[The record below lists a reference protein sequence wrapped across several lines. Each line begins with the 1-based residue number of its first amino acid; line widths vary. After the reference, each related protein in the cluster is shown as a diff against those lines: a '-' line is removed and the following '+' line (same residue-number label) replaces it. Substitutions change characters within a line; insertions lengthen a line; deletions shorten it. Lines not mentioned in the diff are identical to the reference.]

1 LIHKF
6 PVKEAQMNRNA
17 KSFKG
22 SIINK
27 VILLVALILISV
39 GGILTVNTISFFDVK
54 DSLEL
59 IIDRDIGKVIENT
72 RINNNFRNSIA
83 LSDLLIN
90 TFTERENTLVEEKD
104 RLIDGIKADIR
115 SLKLDDRTSKK
126 NFQEYIKKLN
136 KLFDQCATIIG
147 ILKEINT
154 IEKALDTEL
163 ANLDEIVVEKELT
176 VAVEDSEEAESIKQ
190 LAIMLPGYREIFF
203 EIILEFINGKNTYLG
218 TKEIKDNHEQKIQ
231 SLLEEFDI
239 GLSAM
244 PIAWKEIIP
253 YVRNLIEL
261 TSRYKFQIAKVFTNM
276 REFHD
281 HLGVL
286 KRLQKQ
292 VIAETSIINNQI
304 IKNTHAIREKTSE
317 NITSSIRT
325 TILLSS
331 IIILILFVIGVF
343 TVRLVQPI
351 KRLSIGAGK
360 IGAGDLNYRVK
371 IDSNDEIGHLAESFN
386 RMTYNLRE
394 TTVSKEY
401 VQNILKS
408 MNETLIVLTPDG
420 NIQTVNQAACYL
432 LGFKAE
438 ELVGEPVGKIFGEIE
453 GSNITKKKLNHK
465 LEIERLVQQ
474 RFIKNNEKTFLGK
487 DGSEIPVLFSA
498 SAMLDKDESI
508 LGIVCVAS
516 DITDLKN
523 AESAMRDSEEKYRTL
538 VEQSLQGI
546 IVIQKNRIVYTNNAF
561 ATMTG
566 YSTEELYSFT
576 PEKVFA
582 LAHPDDQRL
591 VWGRLKERLAGK
603 TVPQQYE
610 FRGISKD
617 GSERLLE
624 MYASLIA
631 LNGLPAVQG
640 TILNITERKHAEVAL
655 KVSEA
660 NYRHLF
666 NAEPDAIF
674 IVDTETKC
682 IVDVNPAALKLYGY
696 GYDEICGLQAVT
708 LSAEPEKSARHI
720 RQIVSEDSFDGTRE
734 IVQRLHK
741 SKDGTVFPV
750 EIGHGVY
757 TRDGRKMICAVMRDI
772 TIRKRIEDELAAEKE
787 RLIVTL
793 RSIGDG
799 VISTDLR
806 GKIISVNKVA
816 EELTGWQEE
825 DAIGMPL
832 TKVFHIVD
840 EFNRKRCEDPV
851 RKVMETGGVAGLANN
866 TILIGKDG
874 KEHVIADSGAPIMDS
889 QNKIIGAVLVFRDIT
904 EKRKMEAELV
914 NAQKL
919 ESLGV
924 LAGGIAHDFNNF
936 LTAIIGNLSLA
947 KIECKPGDQVVALLN
962 EMEKASLQAK
972 NLTQQLLTFSRGGEP
987 VKKLVTLAE
996 LVKNSATFSLRGSN
1010 VGCKFSIS
1018 QDLLPV
1024 EVDES
1029 QIGQVINNLVLNAD
1043 HAMPEGGIIEI
1054 CAENIT
1060 LTADNKFSLPAG
1072 PYLRTSFRDH
1082 GVGIGPDHLPKV
1094 FDPYFTT
1101 KQKGSGLGLTVAYS
1115 IIDKH
1120 NGRMTVE
1127 SELGHG
1133 TTFTI
1138 YLPASEKP
1146 AGQPADEEKRLFIGK
1161 GKILVMDD
1169 EVFIRDLATQMLSKI
1184 GYEVSVAND
1193 GNEAIEMYRQAQ
1205 KSGEPF
1211 DTVIMDL
1218 TVPGGM
1224 GGKEAVLKL
1233 KKLDP
1238 NVKALVSSGY
1248 SNDPI
1253 MSNFRDYGF
1262 QGVVK
1267 KPYRIQDMSDSL
1279 RSVITVKKE

>member
-1 LIHKF
+1 
-6 PVKEAQMNRNA
+6 MNRIA
-17 KSFKG
+17 QFLKG

-27 VILLVALILISV
+27 VIIVVALILISV
-39 GGILTVNTISFFDVK
+39 GGILAVNTISFLYVK

-59 IIDRDIGKVIENT
+59 IVDRDVGQVIENT
-72 RINNNFRNSIA
+72 RINNDFRNSII
-83 LSDLLIN
+83 LGDLLLH
-90 TFTERENTLVEEKD
+90 TFTERRDTLEQEKD
-104 RLIDGIKADIR
+104 RLIDEIKADIR
-115 SLKLDDRTSKK
+115 SLKPDENTSKK
-126 NFQEYIKKLN
+126 IFQEYIKKLN
-136 KLFDQCATIIG
+136 KLFDRCTAINE
-147 ILKEINT
+147 ILDEINT
-154 IEKALDTEL
+154 IEESLDIDL
-163 ANLDEIVVEKELT
+163 AILDDIVVEKELT
-176 VAVEDSEEAESIKQ
+176 MATEGNEETESIKQ

-203 EIILEFINGKNTYLG
+203 EIILEFINARNTYLG
-218 TKEIKDNHEQKIQ
+218 AKEIIHDHEQKIL
-231 SLLEEFDI
+231 SLLDEFDI
-239 GLSAM
+239 GLNAM
-244 PIAWKEIIP
+244 PIAWNEIIP
-253 YVRNLIEL
+253 YVRNLMEL
-261 TSRYKFQIAKVFTNM
+261 TSRYKFQIAKVFKSM
-276 REFHD
+276 REFHED
-281 HLGVL
+281 LGDL
-286 KRLQKQ
+286 KLFQKQ
-292 VIAETSIINNQI
+292 VIAETWTINYQI
-304 IKNTHAIREKTSE
+304 FKNTEAIRKKTSQ
-317 NITSSIRT
+317 NISSSIKT
-325 TILLSS
+325 TIFLSTLV
-331 IIILILFVIGVF
+331 ILILIVIGGF

-351 KRLSIGAGK
+351 KKLSVGAGK
-360 IGAGDLNYRVK
+360 IGAGDLNYQVK
-371 IDSNDEIGHLAESFN
+371 INSNDEIGHLAESFN
-386 RMTYNLRE
+386 RMTHSLRK

-408 MNETLIVLTPDG
+408 MNEALIVLTPEG
-420 NIQTVNQAACYL
+420 NIQTVNQAACDLSGYT
-432 LGFKAE
+432 AE
-438 ELVGEPVGKIFGEIE
+438 ELVGEPIGKIFGEIE
-453 GSNITKKKLNHK
+453 GRNITKKKINHK
-465 LEIERLVQQ
+465 PEVEKSVQQ
-474 RFIKNNEKTFLGK
+474 RFIINTENTVLGK
-487 DGSEIPVLFSA
+487 DGREIPVLFSA
-498 SAMLDKDESI
+498 STILDKDENI
-508 LGIVCVAS
+508 QGMVCVAS

-523 AESAMRDSEEKYRTL
+523 AQSAMRDSEEKYRTL

-546 IVIQKNRIVYTNNAF
+546 IVIQKNRIVYANSAF
-561 ATMTG
+561 AAIAG
-566 YSTEELYSFT
+566 YTIEELYSFS
-576 PEKVFA
+576 PEKVIE
-582 LAHPDDQRL
+582 LIHPDDQSL

-603 TVPQQYE
+603 QVTQKYE
-610 FRGISKD
+610 YRGISKD
-617 GSERLLE
+617 GSKRSLE
-624 MYASLIA
+624 MYAGLIA
-631 LNGLPAVQG
+631 LNGLPAVQC
-640 TILNITERKHAEVAL
+640 TILDITERKQAEAAL

-666 NAEPDAIF
+666 NAEPDAII
-674 IVDTETKC
+674 IVDAETKC

-696 GYDEICGLQAVT
+696 DYDEICGLQAVA
-708 LSAEPEKSARHI
+708 LSAEPQKSAQHI
-720 RQIVSEDSFDGTRE
+720 RQIVAEDSLDGTRE

-750 EIGHGVY
+750 EIGHGFY

-772 TIRKRIEDELAAEKE
+772 TIRKRMADELAAEKE
-787 RLIVTL
+787 RLSVTL

-799 VISTDLR
+799 VISTDLE
-806 GKIISVNKVA
+806 GKIILVNKVA
-816 EELTGWQEE
+816 EELTGWQEKE
-825 DAIGMPL
+825 AMGKPL

-851 RKVMETGGVAGLANN
+851 RKVMETGGVVGLANN

-889 QNKIIGAVLVFRDIT
+889 QNNIIGAVLVFRDIT

-947 KIECKPGDQVVALLN
+947 KIESKPGDKVVVMLN
-962 EMEKASLQAK
+962 EMEKASIQAK

-987 VKKLVTLAE
+987 VKKLIDLAE

-1010 VGCKFSIS
+1010 VRCEFSIS
-1018 QDLLPV
+1018 QDLLPT
-1024 EVDES
+1024 EVDEG

-1054 CAENIT
+1054 CAMNIT
-1060 LTADNKFSLPAG
+1060 LTADNEFSLPAG

-1082 GVGIGPDHLPKV
+1082 GVGIAPDHLPKV

-1127 SELGHG
+1127 SGLGHG

-1138 YLPASEKP
+1138 YLPASDKP
-1146 AGQPADEEKRLFIGK
+1146 ASQPADEEKRLFVGK

-1169 EVFIRDLATQMLSKI
+1169 EEFIRDVATQMLSKI

-1193 GNEAIEMYRQAQ
+1193 GNQAIEMYRQAQ

-1218 TVPGGM
+1218 TIPGGM
-1224 GGKEAVLKL
+1224 GGKEAIQKL
-1233 KKLDP
+1233 KKLYP
-1238 NVKALVSSGY
+1238 NVTALVSSGY

-1267 KPYRIQDMSDSL
+1267 KPYRIQDMSDAL
-1279 RSVITVKKE
+1279 RSLIKIKTE

>member
-1 LIHKF
+1 
-6 PVKEAQMNRNA
+6 MNRIA
-17 KSFKG
+17 QLFKG

-27 VILLVALILISV
+27 VILLIALIFISV
-39 GGILTVNTISFFDVK
+39 GGILAVNIISFLYVK

-59 IIDRDIGKVIENT
+59 IVDRDVGRVIENT
-72 RINNNFRNSIA
+72 RINNNLSNAIVV
-83 LSDLLIN
+83 SDLLIN
-90 TFTERENTLVEEKD
+90 TFAERENTLEEEKD
-104 RLIDGIKADIR
+104 RLIDQIKADIG
-115 SLKLDDRTSKK
+115 SLKLDEGNSKK

-136 KLFDQCATIIG
+136 KLFNQCVAING

-154 IEKALDTEL
+154 IEKSLNTKL
-163 ANLDEIVVEKELT
+163 ANLDEIVIEKELT
-176 VAVEDSEEAESIKQ
+176 LAVEDSEEAESIKQ
-190 LAIMLPGYREIFF
+190 LAIMLPGYREIYF
-203 EIILEFINGKNTYLG
+203 EIILEFMNAKDAYLG
-218 TKEIKDNHEQKIQ
+218 TKEIIHNHEQKIL

-253 YVRNLIEL
+253 YVRNLMES
-261 TSRYKFQIAKVFTNM
+261 TSRYKFQIAKVFKSM

-286 KRLQKQ
+286 KLSEKQ
-292 VIAETSIINNQI
+292 VMAETSIINYQI
-304 IKNTHAIREKTSE
+304 FKNTDAIRRKTSK
-317 NITSSIRT
+317 NITSSNRT

-331 IIILILFVIGVF
+331 IIILILFVLGVF

-360 IGAGDLNYRVK
+360 IGAGDLNYKVK
-371 IDSNDEIGHLAESFN
+371 IDSTDEIGHLAESFN
-386 RMTYNLRE
+386 RMTYNLHE

-401 VQNILKS
+401 IQNILKS
-408 MNETLIVLTPDG
+408 MNETLIVLGPEG
-420 NIQTVNQAACYL
+420 NIQTVNQAACNLSGY
-432 LGFKAE
+432 KAE
-438 ELVGEPVGKIFGEIE
+438 ELVGGSIGKIFGEIE
-453 GSNITKKKLNHK
+453 GRNITKKKLNHK
-465 LEIERLVQQ
+465 SEVEKSVQQ
-474 RFIKNNEKTFLGK
+474 RFIINIENTVLGK
-487 DGSEIPVLFSA
+487 DGREIPVLFSA
-498 SAMLDKDESI
+498 SAMLDKDENI
-508 LGIVCVAS
+508 QGMVCVAS

-523 AESAMRDSEEKYRTL
+523 AESALRDSEEKYRTL

-546 IVIQKNRIVYTNNAF
+546 IVIQKNRIVYANSAF
-561 ATMTG
+561 ATIAG
-566 YSTEELYSFT
+566 YTIEELYSFS
-576 PEKVFA
+576 PEKVIT
-582 LAHPDDQRL
+582 LTHPDDQRL
-591 VWGRLKERLAGK
+591 VWGRLKERLTGK
-603 TVPQQYE
+603 KIPQRYE
-610 FRGISKD
+610 YRGISKD
-617 GSERLLE
+617 GSERSLE

-631 LNGLPAVQG
+631 LNGLPAIQG
-640 TILNITERKHAEVAL
+640 TILDITERKQAEVAL

-666 NAEPDAIF
+666 NAEPDAI
-674 IVDTETKC
+674 IITDAETKR
-682 IVDVNPAALKLYGY
+682 IVDVNPAALDLYGY
-696 GYDEICGLQAVT
+696 GYDEICGLQALT
-708 LSAEPEKSARHI
+708 LSAEPEKSSKHI
-720 RQIVSEDSFDGTRE
+720 RQIVSEDSFDGNRE

-741 SKDGTVFPV
+741 SKDGAVFPV
-750 EIGHGVY
+750 EIGHGFY
-757 TRDGRKMICAVMRDI
+757 TRDGRKMICAIMRDI

-787 RLIVTL
+787 RLTVTL

-799 VISTDLR
+799 VISTDLQ
-806 GKIISVNKVA
+806 GKIISVNQVA
-816 EELTGWQEE
+816 EKLTGWQEE
-825 DAIGMPL
+825 EAIGMPI
-832 TKVFHIVD
+832 THVFHIVN
-840 EFNRKRCEDPV
+840 EFNRERSEDPV
-851 RKVMETGGVAGLANN
+851 RKVLETGGVVGLANN

-889 QNKIIGAVLVFRDIT
+889 QNEIIGAVLVFRDIT

-947 KIECKPGDQVVALLN
+947 KIDSKPGDQVVVLLN

-972 NLTQQLLTFSRGGEP
+972 DLTQQLLTFSKGGEP

-1010 VGCKFSIS
+1010 VRCEFSIS

-1024 EVDES
+1024 EVDEG

-1043 HAMPEGGIIEI
+1043 QAMPEGGIIEI

-1060 LTADNKFSLPAG
+1060 LTADNQFSLPPG

-1138 YLPASEKP
+1138 YLPASDKP
-1146 AGQPADEEKRLFIGK
+1146 ASQPADEEKRLFIGK

-1169 EVFIRDLATQMLSKI
+1169 EEFIRDVATQMLSKI
-1184 GYEVSVAND
+1184 GYEVSVAHD
-1193 GNEAIEMYRQAQ
+1193 GDQAIEMYGQAQ
-1205 KSGEPF
+1205 NSGEPF
-1211 DTVIMDL
+1211 DIVIMDL
-1218 TVPGGM
+1218 TIPGGM
-1224 GGKEAVLKL
+1224 GGKEAIRKL

-1267 KPYRIQDMSDSL
+1267 KPYRIQDMSDAL
-1279 RSVITVKKE
+1279 RAVLTVKTE

>member
-1 LIHKF
+1 
-6 PVKEAQMNRNA
+6 MNRIA
-17 KSFKG
+17 QLFKG
-22 SIINK
+22 SIVTK
-27 VILLVALILISV
+27 VILLIALITISV
-39 GGILTVNTISFFDVK
+39 GAILAVNTISFFYVK
-54 DSLEL
+54 NSLEL
-59 IIDRDIGKVIENT
+59 IIDRDVGQVIENT
-72 RINNNFRNSIA
+72 KINENLKNAIVV
-83 LSDLLIN
+83 SDLLIN
-90 TFTERENTLVEEKD
+90 TFSERVKTLAEEKD
-104 RLIDGIKADIR
+104 RLIDTIKADIS
-115 SLKLDDRTSKK
+115 SLKLDETTSKK
-126 NFQEYIKKLN
+126 IFQEYIKTLDT
-136 KLFDQCATIIG
+136 LFDQCAAING

-154 IEKALDTEL
+154 TEKSLDTKL
-163 ANLDEIVVEKELT
+163 SNLDGIVVEKELI

-190 LAIMLPGYREIFF
+190 LSIMLPGYREIFF
-203 EIILEFINGKNTYLG
+203 EIIFEFINIKHGHLETN
-218 TKEIKDNHEQKIQ
+218 EINQKHEQKIL

-253 YVRNLIEL
+253 YVRNLMEL
-261 TSRYKFQIAKVFTNM
+261 TSRYKSQIEKIFKSM
-276 REFHD
+276 RKFND

-286 KRLQKQ
+286 KLMEKQ
-292 VIAETSIINNQI
+292 MVAEISLINYQI
-304 IKNTHAIREKTSE
+304 IEKTHAIRRDTSK

-325 TILLSS
+325 TIFLSS
-331 IIILILFVIGVF
+331 IIISILGVLGVF

-360 IGAGDLNYRVK
+360 IGAGDLNYKVD
-371 IDSNDEIGHLAESFN
+371 IDSNDEIGNLAESFD
-386 RMTYNLRE
+386 RMTHNLRE

-408 MNETLIVLTPDG
+408 INETLIVLSPQG
-420 NIQTVNQAACYL
+420 HIQTVNQAACDLSGY
-432 LGFKAE
+432 KAE
-438 ELVGEPVGKIFGEIE
+438 ELVGESAAKIFGEIE
-453 GSNITKKKLNHK
+453 GRNTTQKKLNHK
-465 LEIERLVQQ
+465 SEIEKLVQQ
-474 RFIKNNEKTFLGK
+474 QFIKNNEKTFLGK
-487 DGSEIPVLFSA
+487 DGREIPVLFSA
-498 SAMLDKDESI
+498 SAMLDKDGNVQ
-508 LGIVCVAS
+508 GIVCVAS
-516 DITDLKN
+516 DIT
-523 AESAMRDSEEKYRTL
+523 
-538 VEQSLQGI
+538 
-546 IVIQKNRIVYTNNAF
+546 
-561 ATMTG
+561 
-566 YSTEELYSFT
+566 
-576 PEKVFA
+576 
-582 LAHPDDQRL
+582 
-591 VWGRLKERLAGK
+591 
-603 TVPQQYE
+603 
-610 FRGISKD
+610 
-617 GSERLLE
+617 
-624 MYASLIA
+624 
-631 LNGLPAVQG
+631 
-640 TILNITERKHAEVAL
+640 ERKQAEEAL

-666 NAEPDAIF
+666 NAEPDAFI
-674 IVDTETKC
+674 IVDAETQR
-682 IVDVNPAALKLYGY
+682 IMDVNPAALNLYGY
-696 GYDEICGLQAVT
+696 AYDEICGLQATT
-708 LSAEPEKSARHI
+708 LSAAPEKSAKHI
-720 RQIVSEDSFDGTRE
+720 RQIVSEDLIDGPRE

-741 SKDGTVFPV
+741 SKDGAVFPV
-750 EIGHGVY
+750 EISHGFY
-757 TRDGRKMICAVMRDI
+757 TRDGRKMICAVMRNI
-772 TIRKRIEDELAAEKE
+772 SKRKRIEDELSAEKE
-787 RLIVTL
+787 RLTVTL

-799 VISTDLR
+799 VISTDLQ

-816 EELTGWQEE
+816 EELTGWKE
-825 DAIGMPL
+825 DEAIGKPL

-851 RKVMETGGVAGLANN
+851 LKVMETGGVVGLANN

-874 KEHVIADSGAPIMDS
+874 KEHVIADSGAPIRDS
-889 QNKIIGAVLVFRDIT
+889 QNKILGAVLVFRDIT

-947 KIECKPGDQVVALLN
+947 KIDSKPGDKVLVLLN

-996 LVKNSATFSLRGSN
+996 LVKDSATFSLRGSN
-1010 VGCKFSIS
+1010 VRCEFSIS
-1018 QDLLPV
+1018 QDLLPA
-1024 EVDES
+1024 EVDEG

-1101 KQKGSGLGLTVAYS
+1101 KHKGSGLGLTVAYS

-1138 YLPASEKP
+1138 YLPASDKP
-1146 AGQPADEEKRLFIGK
+1146 ASQPPDEEKRLFIGK

-1169 EVFIRDLATQMLSKI
+1169 EEFIRDLALQMLSKI

-1193 GNEAIEMYRQAQ
+1193 GHEAIEMYRQAQ
-1205 KSGEPF
+1205 KLGEPF

-1218 TVPGGM
+1218 TIPGGM
-1224 GGKEAVLKL
+1224 GGKEAIQKL

-1262 QGVVK
+1262 EGVVK
-1267 KPYRIQDMSDSL
+1267 KPYRIQDMSDAL
-1279 RSVITVKKE
+1279 RSVITVKAE

>member
-1 LIHKF
+1 
-6 PVKEAQMNRNA
+6 
-17 KSFKG
+17 
-22 SIINK
+22 
-27 VILLVALILISV
+27 
-39 GGILTVNTISFFDVK
+39 VK

-59 IIDRDIGKVIENT
+59 IINRDMGQVIENT
-72 RINNNFRNSIA
+72 KINNNFRNSIVV
-83 LSDLLIN
+83 SDLLIN
-90 TFTERENTLVEEKD
+90 TFAERENTFEGEKD
-104 RLIDGIKADIR
+104 RLIDEIKTDID
-115 SLKLDDRTSKK
+115 SLKLDGKTSK
-126 NFQEYIKKLN
+126 NIFQEYIKKLN
-136 KLFDQCATIIG
+136 KLFDRCTAIND
-147 ILKEINT
+147 ILKEIHT
-154 IEKALDTEL
+154 TEKSLDTEL
-163 ANLDEIVVEKELT
+163 ANLDEIMVEKELT
-176 VAVEDSEEAESIKQ
+176 IAIEDSEEAQSIRQ

-203 EIILEFINGKNTYLG
+203 EIILEFINAKNAHLG
-218 TKEIKDNHEQKIQ
+218 TKEIKHNHEQKIQ
-231 SLLEEFDI
+231 SLLDEFDN
-239 GLSAM
+239 GLNAM

-253 YVRNLIEL
+253 YVRNLMEL
-261 TSRYKFQIAKVFTNM
+261 TSRYKLQIAKVFNSM

-281 HLGVL
+281 HLGDL
-286 KRLQKQ
+286 KRSQKQ
-292 VIAETSIINNQI
+292 VIAETWTINYQI
-304 IKNTHAIREKTSE
+304 FKNTDAIRRETSE

-325 TILLSS
+325 TIFLSS
-331 IIILILFVIGVF
+331 LIILILFVIGLF

-360 IGAGDLNYRVK
+360 IGAGDLNYKVK

-386 RMTYNLRE
+386 RMAYDLRE

-408 MNETLIVLTPDG
+408 MNETLIVLTPEG
-420 NIQTVNQAACYL
+420 HIQTVNQATCDL
-432 LGFKAE
+432 LGYPAE
-438 ELVGEPVGKIFGEIE
+438 ELVGEPIEKIFGEIE
-453 GSNITKKKLNHK
+453 GKNITKKKLNHEWVIQK
-465 LEIERLVQQ
+465 LVQQ
-474 RFIKNNEKTFLGK
+474 QFIENNEKTFLGK
-487 DGSEIPVLFSA
+487 DGREVPVLFSA
-498 SAMLDKDESI
+498 SAMLDQDKNSQ
-508 LGIVCVAS
+508 GMVCVAS

-546 IVIQKNRIVYTNNAF
+546 IVIQKNRIVYANRAF
-561 ATMTG
+561 ATITG
-566 YSTEELYSFT
+566 YTIEELYSFS
-576 PEKVFA
+576 PEKVIA
-582 LAHPDDQRL
+582 LTHPDDQRL
-591 VWGRLKERLAGK
+591 VWGGLKERLAGK
-603 TVPQQYE
+603 KVPQQYD

-617 GSERLLE
+617 GSERSLE
-624 MYASLIA
+624 MYADLIA
-631 LNGLPAVQG
+631 LNGLPAIQG
-640 TILNITERKHAEVAL
+640 TILDITERKQSEVAL

-666 NAEPDAIF
+666 NAEPDAIL
-674 IVDTETKC
+674 IVDAETKR

-708 LSAEPEKSARHI
+708 LSAELKKSAEHI
-720 RQIVSEDSFDGTRE
+720 RQVLPEASSEETRE

-750 EIGHGVY
+750 EIVHGSY
-757 TRDGRKMICAVMRDI
+757 TRDGRRMICAIMRDI
-772 TIRKRIEDELAAEKE
+772 STRKRIEDELATEKE
-787 RLIVTL
+787 RLTVTL
-793 RSIGDG
+793 QSIGDG
-799 VISTDLR
+799 VISTDLQ
-806 GKIISVNKVA
+806 GNIISVNKVA
-816 EELTGWQEE
+816 EELTGWKEE
-825 DAIGMPL
+825 EAIGKPL
-832 TKVFHIVD
+832 TKVFHIVN

-851 RKVMETGGVAGLANN
+851 RKVMETGGVVGLANN
-866 TILIGKDG
+866 TILLGKSG

-914 NAQKL
+914 KAQKL

-947 KIECKPGDQVVALLN
+947 KMDSKPGDQVVAWLN

-972 NLTQQLLTFSRGGEP
+972 NLTQQLLTFSKGGEP
-987 VKKLVTLAE
+987 VKKLVALTE

-1010 VGCKFSIS
+1010 VRCEFSIS
-1018 QDLLPV
+1018 EDLLPV
-1024 EVDES
+1024 EVDEG

-1054 CAENIT
+1054 CAENII
-1060 LTADNKFSLPAG
+1060 LSADNEFSLPLG

-1082 GVGIGPDHLPKV
+1082 GVGIHPDHLPKV

-1101 KQKGSGLGLTVAYS
+1101 KHKGSGLGLTVAYS

-1127 SELGHG
+1127 SVHGHG

-1138 YLPASEKP
+1138 YLPASDKP
-1146 AGQPADEEKRLFIGK
+1146 ASQPADEEKRLFIGK

-1169 EVFIRDLATQMLSKI
+1169 EEFIRDLAIQMLGKM
-1184 GYEVSVAND
+1184 GYEVSVAHD
-1193 GNEAIEMYRQAQ
+1193 GNQAIEMYRQAQ

-1218 TVPGGM
+1218 TIPGGM
-1224 GGKEAVLKL
+1224 GGKEAIRKL

-1267 KPYRIQDMSDSL
+1267 KPYRIQDMSDAL
-1279 RSVITVKKE
+1279 RSVITVEKE